1 MSFMVERA
9 IGSTAASGAA
19 ISSWYLL
26 RYLLLLLH
34 GLLFLRFLELSPLE
48 DFESLYSFDEEVA
61 GAREA
66 SLSSLACLSV
76 RRGCFCL
83 DFGIGAYRARPVVVC
98 CDQVGG
104 GLQILRSGF
113 SERLNFKIDIFLYF
127 W

>member
-34 GLLFLRFLELSPLE
+34 GLLFLRFLELSPLG

-83 DFGIGAYRARPVVVC
+83 DFGIGASTVVC
-98 CDQVGG
+98 SCDEVRKWGPSKFYGG
-104 GLQILRSGF
+104 GF
-113 SERLNFKIDIFLYF
+113 SEHLNFKIDIFLYF

>member
-34 GLLFLRFLELSPLE
+34 GLLFLRFLELSPLG
-48 DFESLYSFDEEVA
+48 DFESLYSFDDEVA

-83 DFGIGAYRARPVVVC
+83 DFGMARLQSFVATKSKV
-98 CDQVGG
+98 VGG
-104 GLQILRSGF
+104 DPPNSTEAAF
-113 SERLNFKIDIFLYF
+113 LNV
-127 W
+127 